1 MGCGQGRGDGCG
13 PCCNQG
19 RDWGGQGL
27 DCGLDR
33 GLGCGTEVADRAA
46 LPAHRS
52 RPVTLWRT
60 KMTESVEEY
69 HARVQKLRAELY
81 AARRRRAVDEVE
93 EARSE
98 EHTSELQ
105 SREKLV

>member
-19 RDWGGQGL
+19 RGWGGQGL

-33 GLGCGTEVADRAA
+33 GLGCGTEVADQAA
-46 LPAHRS
+46 LPAERS
-52 RPVTLWRT
+52 RPVTGWGT
-60 KMTESVEEY
+60 EMTERVEEY

-81 AARRRRAVDEVE
+81 AARRPPVVVGVE
-93 EARSE
+93 EASN
-98 EHTSELQ
+98 
-105 SREKLV
+105 EKESDGSA